1 MFSDINDFENGK
13 TLHADVC
20 IVGAGPAGI
29 SIARELAGDSA
40 RVLLLESGYFEFDD
54 KNQGLYKGTEL
65 NGIPPMPIDESR
77 LRFFGGTSNHWAGEC
92 GPFEPIDFK
101 ERDWV
106 SLSGWPITRE
116 SLNPYYERA
125 HKLLRITNDY
135 FPDQWSNE
143 QTPLLSFS
151 HTSIRHKVR
160 QLRPMRF
167 GQEFRRELSLSD
179 TVQVILGSNLVQVL
193 TQNDGKTVTA
203 LRIKSLQ
210 GTEILVR
217 AGLVVLACSGIE
229 NARIML
235 ASERDSGSAVGNRYD
250 NVGRHYMLHPAF
262 YFGVLLLS
270 RPMMWSPQNL
280 YLGYVPIG
288 DGLFRY
294 GLGLSDEL
302 QEKEKI
308 LNHLVLIKKLRPVDD
323 TALDVTRMLGDLDRS
338 WLQAR
343 EGQRTRMAELELLA
357 EQLPNRNSRILLD
370 DGRDV
375 LGTPRVKVD
384 WRWTKTEPAIIRRF
398 CELFAREV
406 GSSNVGRVKLLDQ
419 LDDEKH
425 LNELYQ
431 KRGGGTH
438 HMGTTRMSISPKD
451 GVVDIDCR
459 VHEMSNLFCA
469 GSSVFPTASWV
480 NPTLTILALSIRL
493 ADHLKRLLRA

>member
-1 MFSDINDFENGK
+1 
-13 TLHADVC
+13 
-20 IVGAGPAGI
+20 
-29 SIARELAGDSA
+29 
-40 RVLLLESGYFEFDD
+40 
-54 KNQGLYKGTEL
+54 
-65 NGIPPMPIDESR
+65 
-77 LRFFGGTSNHWAGEC
+77 
-92 GPFEPIDFK
+92 
-101 ERDWV
+101 
-106 SLSGWPITRE
+106 
-116 SLNPYYERA
+116 
-125 HKLLRITNDY
+125 
-135 FPDQWSNE
+135 
-143 QTPLLSFS
+143 
-151 HTSIRHKVR
+151 
-160 QLRPMRF
+160 MR
-167 GQEFRRELSLSD
+167 
-179 TVQVILGSNLVQVL
+179 
-193 TQNDGKTVTA
+193 
-203 LRIKSLQ
+203 
-210 GTEILVR
+210 
-217 AGLVVLACSGIE
+217 
-229 NARIML
+229 
-235 ASERDSGSAVGNRYD
+235 
-250 NVGRHYMLHPAF
+250 
-262 YFGVLLLS
+262 
-270 RPMMWSPQNL
+270 WSPQNL
-280 YLGYVPIG
+280 YFGYVPIG

-294 GLGLSDEL
+294 GLALSDEL

-308 LNHLVLIKKLRPVDD
+308 LNHLVFIRKLRPVDD

-343 EGQRTRMAELELLA
+343 EGQRTRMADLQFVA

-384 WRWTKTEPAIIRRF
+384 WRWTKTEPTIIRRF

-425 LNELYQ
+425 LNKLYQ

-451 GVVDIDCR
+451 GVVDVNCR